1 MLRCV
6 PSSRASQVDPKLQIE
21 YASSWLEGRF
31 MGVEPWLPLMY
42 LRLAI
47 SYLSSSWGAAEVLS
61 QDVSGLRQFT

>member
-21 YASSWLEGRF
+21 YAASWLEGRF
-31 MGVEPWLPLMY
+31 MGVESWMPLMY

-47 SYLSSSWGAAEVLS
+47 SYLFSSWGAAEVLS
-61 QDVSGLRQFT
+61 QDISGLRQFT